1 MRNRTLSAAVVIATA
16 GALALTACSSSK
28 KSNTGGLNGGG
39 GTTGGSSQT
48 YKIGF
53 IGALSG
59 PNAQLGINERNGAQL
74 AVDQANS
81 SGKNHFTITLDPQD
95 SEGDPAKA
103 PAAATALISDPS
115 VIATVGPAFSG
126 ESKAVDPT
134 FCGATPPMPI
144 VTASASNGTL
154 QDQGYKCWHR
164 IIPNDNVEGTQG
176 ADWLART
183 GSKKVFVLDDK
194 STYGAG
200 VAATMATELKAK
212 GVTVVTGSVDG
223 TSTKNYNPIAGT
235 IASSGADAMFYGGY
249 DAQAALL
256 AKALVTAGFHG
267 RTVTGNGGKSSIFTS
282 NAGPAGNGWYF
293 TCGCQDAT
301 TAPAAQA
308 FAAAYQTKFNTPPST
323 YSPEAYDATNLIIDA
338 ISKVSGT
345 ATRTNVLTQL
355 NTEDFQGITTEI
367 KFQSNGE
374 LASSSLVVNL
384 FKQTGRRHQG
394 AG

>member
-1 MRNRTLSAAVVIATA
+1 M
-16 GALALTACSSSK
+16 
-28 KSNTGGLNGGG
+28 
-39 GTTGGSSQT
+39 
-48 YKIGF
+48 
-53 IGALSG
+53 
-59 PNAQLGINERNGAQL
+59 
-74 AVDQANS
+74 
-81 SGKNHFTITLDPQD
+81 
-95 SEGDPAKA
+95 
-103 PAAATALISDPS
+103 
-115 VIATVGPAFSG
+115 
-126 ESKAVDPT
+126 
-134 FCGATPPMPI
+134 
-144 VTASASNGTL
+144 AS
-154 QDQGYKCWHR
+154 
-164 IIPNDNVEGTQG
+164 
-176 ADWLART
+176 
-183 GSKKVFVLDDK
+183 
-194 STYGAG
+194 
-200 VAATMATELKAK
+200 ELKAK

-384 FKQTGRRHQG
+384 FKQTGG
-394 AG
+394 AIKGLGDINKINS